1 MILNIV
7 IKIIVKEVGN
17 IIFIYDSNTISNR
30 NIQTIE
36 IYVNFITYNKDIISY
51 FLLFT

>member
-17 IIFIYDSNTISNR
+17 IIFIYDSNTIV
-30 NIQTIE
+30 TE
-36 IYVNFITYNKDIISY
+36 IFK
-51 FLLFT
+51 LLKYT